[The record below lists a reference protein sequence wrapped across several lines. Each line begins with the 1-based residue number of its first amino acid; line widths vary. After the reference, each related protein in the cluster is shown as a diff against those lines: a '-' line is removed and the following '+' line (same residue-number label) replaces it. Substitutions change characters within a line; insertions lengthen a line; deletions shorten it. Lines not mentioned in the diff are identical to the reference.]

1 MGDTKDLQD
10 SFFFGSMT
18 STKLKGSNYLQW
30 SRAVLV
36 FLTGRGKESYL
47 TTTKPTD
54 ATKISKWIK
63 EDAQIMTW
71 LWNSLEPDI
80 FNNVSYL
87 ESSKDIWDTL
97 HLMYSS
103 EENITRIHELY
114 QDMFSLQQDDR
125 SIEEYFSLLQGMWD
139 ELNVYQPLSTD
150 LQKQQKYREEF
161 RVAKFLSGLKP
172 DLDPIRSQILSG
184 KDIPTVRETYAR
196 VRRAAISSSGVK
208 NERSALVGHYDT
220 TQGERGDHS
229 SSRGT
234 HNGRGGRGGRSGGGG
249 RGPKKCTHCG
259 RTNHTVDFC

>member
-1 MGDTKDLQD
+1 VVSCFCRWIFLFSDWFWLLVKLLLLFLSYLQAWLLTPLVLLGYLVGAELFYSIIIMGDTKDLQD
-10 SFFFGSMT
+10 SLFFGSMT

-71 LWNSLEPDI
+71 LWNSLEPDV

-114 QDMFSLQQDDR
+114 QDMFSLQQGDR

-139 ELNVYQPLSTD
+139 ELNV
-150 LQKQQKYREEF
+150 
-161 RVAKFLSGLKP
+161 
-172 DLDPIRSQILSG
+172 
-184 KDIPTVRETYAR
+184 
-196 VRRAAISSSGVK
+196 
-208 NERSALVGHYDT
+208 
-220 TQGERGDHS
+220 
-229 SSRGT
+229 
-234 HNGRGGRGGRSGGGG
+234 
-249 RGPKKCTHCG
+249 
-259 RTNHTVDFC
+259 

>member
-1 MGDTKDLQD
+1 MGDTKDFQD
-10 SFFFGSMT
+10 SLFFGSMT
-18 STKLKGSNYLQW
+18 STKLKDSNYLQW

-71 LWNSLEPDI
+71 LWNSLEPDV

-114 QDMFSLQQDDR
+114 QDMFSLQQGDR

-139 ELNVYQPLSTD
+139 ELNVYQPLSID

-172 DLDPIRSQILSG
+172 DLDPICSQILSG
-184 KDIPTVRETYAR
+184 KDIPT
-196 VRRAAISSSGVK
+196 S
-208 NERSALVGHYDT
+208 
-220 TQGERGDHS
+220 
-229 SSRGT
+229 
-234 HNGRGGRGGRSGGGG
+234 
-249 RGPKKCTHCG
+249 
-259 RTNHTVDFC
+259 